1 MRDDVNMAILR
12 NLRIIRVDFYGVVK
26 TIWLFSMTD
35 YYAHSLHKAKEKKKK
50 KIKVIAMI

>member
-35 YYAHSLHKAKEKKKK
+35 YYAHSLHKAKEKKK
-50 KIKVIAMI
+50 IKVIAMI